1 VIENLLIF
9 YKDKGGT
16 LLTYDADWPLR
27 FVVDEKIHFPKEYP
41 LKELVTL
48 SLEPLVDVD
57 EKESYVCIRGEL
69 ELRGEYKT
77 GDPIGRDSFD
87 QYFPVNMVHVYRGE
101 DDVAEFAYSFPID
114 VTIPIARVN
123 NQEDI
128 QVCVDLFDY
137 ELTKE
142 GTLLLH
148 TDLTILGVR
157 GETIRTEEN
166 VELEEDELT
175 PFPPFYEMPI
185 EEDILPPVPSR
196 SEHKQVVEVQPIKS
210 EELEHESLEIVESID
225 NEIELTAAN
234 KGAEEESPSSNNEIL
249 EMVHEPEEKKKG
261 KKDASKKKGSL
272 SLTEFFNRYEE
283 VPAVKWK
290 MCIVQKQ
297 DSLEELSIK
306 YNVPVQHLARVNH
319 LDPTKD
325 LKTGQ
330 SLYIPQ

>member
-1 VIENLLIF
+1 M
-9 YKDKGGT
+9 
-16 LLTYDADWPLR
+16 TYDADWPLR
-27 FVVDEKIHFPKEYP
+27 FVVDEKINFPLEYP

-77 GDPIGRDSFD
+77 GEPVQGRESSN

-101 DDVAEFAYSFPID
+101 DDFAEFSYSFPID

-157 GETIRTEEN
+157 GETIRTEDSLD
-166 VELEEDELT
+166 VEEELT
-175 PFPPFYEMPI
+175 PFPAFYEIPV
-185 EEDILPPVPSR
+185 EDDLLPPVPSR
-196 SEHKQVVEVQPIKS
+196 SEQNQVVEIQPAES
-210 EELEHESLEIVESID
+210 AEQNHDHLEMNESMDFEMDLTVEH
-225 NEIELTAAN
+225 
-234 KGAEEESPSSNNEIL
+234 KEEESSSSGNESV
-249 EMVHEPEEKKKG
+249 EMVQEEKNKS
-261 KKDASKKKGSL
+261 KKDPTKKKGSL

-297 DSLEELSIK
+297 DSLEDLSIK

-325 LKTGQ
+325 LQMGQ